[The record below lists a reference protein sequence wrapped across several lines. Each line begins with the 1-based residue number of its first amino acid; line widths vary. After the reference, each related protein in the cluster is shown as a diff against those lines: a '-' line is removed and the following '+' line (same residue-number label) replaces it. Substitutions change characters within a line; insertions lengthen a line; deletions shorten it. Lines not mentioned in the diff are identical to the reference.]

1 MMTKFYIDHA
11 NNNSVK
17 MAFYYIKQ
25 DLFVIEYSNHFKGI
39 FLDEIWL
46 KRPVGILFTLNN
58 FLFKLAED
66 VLQHTISTG
75 IPQWRRKY
83 LDEFIFKIEPII
95 EDDKPKVLSLKDL
108 GFGFNIVLVA
118 LGISC
123 IVFLF
128 ECTYYLVKKFSLKQI
143 SQFIGNILVLLN
155 VLQWLKRY
163 R

>member
-75 IPQWRRKY
+75 ILSMEKK
-83 LDEFIFKIEPII
+83 IF
-95 EDDKPKVLSLKDL
+95 
-108 GFGFNIVLVA
+108 
-118 LGISC
+118 
-123 IVFLF
+123 
-128 ECTYYLVKKFSLKQI
+128 
-143 SQFIGNILVLLN
+143 
-155 VLQWLKRY
+155 R
-163 R
+163 